1 MTALGIALAAFVGTH
16 FLMSH
21 ALRAPFA
28 GRMGE
33 GGFRGFYSLVS
44 FATLG
49 WAIWAYRDLGRQA
62 PLWVATHWVWI
73 VGALLMWVA
82 SVLLVGSFFGNPAL
96 PGAPRQEQP
105 QGVLAITRHPMMWSF
120 AIWALVHAV
129 VIATPK
135 ALLLDF
141 AIAFLALAGALGQD
155 RKKRGMH
162 GDKWMAWVDQ
172 THFIPF
178 ARGLANPGP
187 KALIGG
193 TLLFLIAT
201 WLHPAG
207 MALWR

>member
-1 MTALGIALAAFVGTH
+1 MTELAIALAAFVGTH

-21 ALRAPFA
+21 PLRAPLVA
-28 GRMGE
+28 KMGA

-73 VGALLMWVA
+73 VGAMLMWVA

-96 PGAPRQEQP
+96 PGAPRQERP

-129 VIATPK
+129 VVATPK

-178 ARGLANPGP
+178 GRGFANPGP
-187 KALIGG
+187 KALVGG
-193 TLLFLIAT
+193 TLLFLLAI
-201 WLHPAG
+201 WLHPDT

>member
-1 MTALGIALAAFVGTH
+1 MTQLAIALAAFVGTH

-21 ALRAPFA
+21 PLRAPLVA
-28 GRMGE
+28 RLGE
-33 GGFRGFYSLVS
+33 GAFRGFYSLVS
-44 FATLG
+44 FVTLG
-49 WAIWAYRDLGRQA
+49 WAIWAYRDLGRQVPMWAA
-62 PLWVATHWVWI
+62 PHWVWI
-73 VGALLMWVA
+73 VGAMLMWVA
-82 SVLLVGSFFGNPAL
+82 SVLLIGSFFGNPAL
-96 PGAPRQEQP
+96 PGAPRQDRP

-120 AIWALVHAV
+120 ATWALVHAA

-141 AIAFLALAGALGQD
+141 AIAFLALAGALSQD

-162 GDKWMAWVDQ
+162 GDKWLAWVDQ

-178 ARGLANPGP
+178 GRGLANPGP

-193 TLLFLIAT
+193 TVLFALAT
-201 WLHPAG
+201 GLHPDT